1 MPFSLAAL
9 SFANP
14 LALLALLALPAIWW
28 LLRFTP
34 PRPLMVRFPP
44 FRLLRDL
51 ISREEQPDKMPWWLL
66 LLRMAL
72 AALLILAVAGPS
84 YNPGGPPVAGSGP
97 LLIVLDNGWASGK
110 NWDQRRDALDR
121 LLADAESNATP
132 VAFASTAADALREDI
147 AMLPAAEIRRK
158 IATVEPQAVQLDR
171 PALARRLASSF
182 ATAEPLR
189 VVWLADGIDD
199 GAARAFAEQLTKLAQ
214 GRARVEVLLPSG
226 ADTALALAAPM
237 LASGRLKVKA
247 LRVPQNAARSEI
259 VHLSALNGRNLASLE
274 LTFPANAGKAE
285 ADIELPIELRNEAA
299 RLEIAGE
306 RSAGSVFLFDD
317 RYRRKS
323 VALLSGANIEQAQP
337 LLSPL
342 YYVSRALQPTAE
354 IEQAQDPADLAI
366 RMERGL
372 SMIVLADIGTL
383 SPDLKDRLSRFVEGG
398 GVLVRFAGPRLAA
411 GADELIPVELRTGG
425 RSLGSA
431 LSWEEPQAL
440 APFANGT
447 PFAGL
452 PSDPSIKVTRQVL
465 AEPSPD
471 LAARTWATLQDGT
484 PLVTANQQGDG
495 MVVLFHVTANADWSN
510 LPLSGLFVSMLER
523 IVDLARGAGSQKAA
537 SPTGAESFAPSRTLN
552 GFGELTAPTVN
563 AEPIAAEEIGKVT
576 ATMRHPA
583 GLYGARS
590 GQHAINIAPA
600 GDALVAI
607 GAVPAGIQIASYAPR
622 TSVALAPALFLAALL
637 ALLADSAIMLALS
650 GALKRLRPARSAL
663 TLLAVLAVSMLT
675 VPGLHAQESTTL
687 SSKERFA
694 VQAASE
700 TRLAYVMT
708 GNRQVDEVSLSGL
721 TGLGDILVQRT
732 AVEPGTPV
740 GIDIERDEIVFFPL
754 LYWPVTP
761 DMPAPSPETVAKLDA
776 YMKNGG
782 TIFFDTRDA
791 EDGTAGMLGET
802 TPAGRAL
809 RRILES
815 LDIPP
820 LEPVPPEHVLTK
832 AFYLMQSFPGRYAS
846 GQLWVEAS
854 ENGKDTPAANGSA
867 GNADGVTTII
877 IGSNDYAA
885 AWSTGT
891 NGEALY
897 PAVPGGELQREMA
910 FRVGINVV
918 MYALTGN
925 YKADQVHVP
934 ALLERLGQ

>member
-1 MPFSLAAL
+1 MPLGLAAL

-34 PRPLMVRFPP
+34 PRPLVVRFPP

-66 LLRMAL
+66 VLRMVL

-84 YNPGGPPVAGSGP
+84 LNRGGTALSGSGP

-121 LLADAESNATP
+121 LLGDAEASATP
-132 VAFASTAADALREDI
+132 VAFASTAAGGPHDDI
-147 AMLPAAEIRRK
+147 ALLPAAEIRRK
-158 IATVEPQAVQLDR
+158 IAAVEPQAVQQDR
-171 PALARRLASSF
+171 PALARRLAANF
-182 ATAEPLR
+182 AKAEPLR
-189 VVWLADGIDD
+189 VVWLADGIEE
-199 GAARAFAEQLTKLAQ
+199 GAARDFAEQLTKLAGGQ
-214 GRARVEVLLPSG
+214 ARVEVLLPRG
-226 ADTALALAAPM
+226 ADTALALAAPA

-247 LRVPQNAARSEI
+247 LRVPQSGSRTEI

-274 LTFPANAGKAE
+274 LTFPGNAGHAE

-323 VALLSGANIEQAQP
+323 VALLAGSNIEQAQP

-354 IEQAQDPADLAI
+354 IEQAHDPADLVS

-383 SPDLKDRLSRFVEGG
+383 TPDLKDSLTRFVEGG

-411 GADELIPVELRTGG
+411 GADDLIPVELRTGG

-431 LSWEEPQAL
+431 LSWEEPQGL
-440 APFANGT
+440 APFASGT

-452 PSDPSIKVTRQVL
+452 ASDPSIRVTRQVL

-484 PLVTANQQGDG
+484 PLVTASQQGDG
-495 MVVLFHVTANADWSN
+495 LVVLFHVTANADWSN
-510 LPLSGLFVSMLER
+510 LPLSGLFVSMLDR
-523 IVDLARGAGSQKAA
+523 IVDLSRGAGAQKGAV
-537 SPTGAESFAPSRTLN
+537 PTGGEAFAPSRTLN
-552 GFGELTAPTVN
+552 GFGELTTPTVN
-563 AEPIAAEEIGKVT
+563 AEPITAEEMGKVT
-576 ATMRHPA
+576 ATIRHPA
-583 GLYGARS
+583 GLYGGRS

-600 GDALVAI
+600 GDGLSPI
-607 GAVPAGIQIASYAPR
+607 GALPASVRVASYAPR
-622 TSVALAPALFLAALL
+622 AALALAPALFFAALL
-637 ALLADSAIMLALS
+637 ALLADCAAMLTLS
-650 GALKRLRPARSAL
+650 GALKRLRPARSTAAL
-663 TLLAVLAVSMLT
+663 VALLALSMLS
-675 VPGLHAQESTTL
+675 VPSLHAQEKDAL
-687 SSKERFA
+687 SPKERFA

-700 TRLAYVMT
+700 TRLAYVLT
-708 GNRQVDEVSLSGL
+708 GNRQVDDISLSGL

-815 LDIPP
+815 LDIPR

-854 ENGKDTPAANGSA
+854 ENGRGVPSNGST

-891 NGEALY
+891 NGEPLY

>member
-1 MPFSLAAL
+1 M
-9 SFANP
+9 
-14 LALLALLALPAIWW
+14 
-28 LLRFTP
+28 
-34 PRPLMVRFPP
+34 
-44 FRLLRDL
+44 
-51 ISREEQPDKMPWWLL
+51 
-66 LLRMAL
+66 
-72 AALLILAVAGPS
+72 
-84 YNPGGPPVAGSGP
+84 
-97 LLIVLDNGWASGK
+97 
-110 NWDQRRDALDR
+110 
-121 LLADAESNATP
+121 
-132 VAFASTAADALREDI
+132 
-147 AMLPAAEIRRK
+147 PAA
-158 IATVEPQAVQLDR
+158 R
-171 PALARRLASSF
+171 PGSRCCC
-182 ATAEPLR
+182 P
-189 VVWLADGIDD
+189 
-199 GAARAFAEQLTKLAQ
+199 GA
-214 GRARVEVLLPSG
+214 
-226 ADTALALAAPM
+226 ADTALALAAPA
-237 LASGRLKVKA
+237 LASGRLKIKA
-247 LRVPQNAARSEI
+247 LRVPQNGPRSEI

-274 LTFPANAGKAE
+274 LAFAGNAGHAE

-299 RLEIAGE
+299 RLEIAGG

-323 VALLSGANIEQAQP
+323 VALLAGSNIEQAQP

-342 YYVSRALQPTAE
+342 YYVGRALQPTAE
-354 IEQAQDPADLAI
+354 IEQAHDPADLVT
-366 RMERGL
+366 RMEHGL
-372 SMIVLADIGTL
+372 SMIVLADIGTI
-383 SPDLKDRLSRFVEGG
+383 PAELKDRLTQFVESG
-398 GVLVRFAGPRLAA
+398 GVLVRFRRAA
-411 GADELIPVELRTGG
+411 PGG
-425 RSLGSA
+425 RRRRPDPGRAPHRRALARQRALLG
-431 LSWEEPQAL
+431 EPQGL
-440 APFANGT
+440 APFAGGT

-452 PSDPSIKVTRQVL
+452 ASDPSIKVTRQVL

-484 PLVTANQQGDG
+484 PLVTASQQGDG
-495 MVVLFHVTANADWSN
+495 LVVLFHVTANADWSN

-523 IVDLARGAGSQKAA
+523 IVDLSRGAGAPKGAV
-537 SPTGAESFAPSRTLN
+537 PTGGEAFAPSRTLN
-552 GFGELTAPTVN
+552 GFGELTAPSVN
-563 AEPIAAEEIGKVT
+563 AEPITAAEIGKLT
-576 ATMRHPA
+576 ASIRHPA
-583 GLYGARS
+583 GLYGGRS
-590 GQHAINIAPA
+590 GQHAINIAPT
-600 GDALVAI
+600 GDALSPIA
-607 GAVPAGIQIASYAPR
+607 ALPASVRLASYEPR
-622 TSVALAPALFLAALL
+622 AALVLAPALFFAALL
-637 ALLADSAIMLALS
+637 ALIADCAAMLVLSGMLRRLRPGRSAAALVALLALS
-650 GALKRLRPARSAL
+650 
-663 TLLAVLAVSMLT
+663 LLPVAS
-675 VPGLHAQESTTL
+675 LHAQEQENL
-687 SSKERFA
+687 SPKERFA

-700 TRLAYVMT
+700 TRLAYVLT
-708 GNRQVDEVSLSGL
+708 GNRQVDDISLSGL

-776 YMKNGG
+776 YMKHGG

-815 LDIPP
+815 LDIPR

-854 ENGKDTPAANGSA
+854 ESGRGVPSSGST

-891 NGEALY
+891 NGEPLY

-910 FRVGINVV
+910 FRVGINIV

>member
-1 MPFSLAAL
+1 MPFGLAAL
-9 SFANP
+9 TFANP

-34 PRPLMVRFPP
+34 PRPLVVRFPP

-51 ISREEQPDKMPWWLL
+51 IAREEQPDKMPWWLL
-66 LLRMAL
+66 LLRLLL

-84 YNPGGPPVAGSGP
+84 FNRGGTALSGPGP

-110 NWDQRRDALDR
+110 KWEERRDALDR
-121 LLADAESNATP
+121 LLADAEASATP
-132 VAFASTAADALREDI
+132 VAFATTAAGGPRDDI
-147 AMLPAAEIRRK
+147 TLLPAAEIRRR
-158 IATVEPQAVQLDR
+158 IAAVEPQAVEQDR
-171 PALARRLASSF
+171 PALARRLATGF
-182 ATAEPLR
+182 AKAEPLR
-189 VVWLADGIDD
+189 VAWLADGIDD
-199 GAARAFAEQLTKLAQ
+199 GTARNFAEELTRLAGGQ
-214 GRARVEVLLPSG
+214 ARVEVLLPSG
-226 ADTALALAAPM
+226 ADTALALAAPA
-237 LASGRLKVKA
+237 LASGRLKIKA
-247 LRVPQNAARSEI
+247 LRVPQNGSRSEI

-274 LTFPANAGKAE
+274 LTFAGNAGHAE
-285 ADIELPIELRNEAA
+285 ADIDLPIELRNEAA
-299 RLEIAGE
+299 RLEIAGG

-323 VALLSGANIEQAQP
+323 VALLAGSNIEQAQP

-342 YYVSRALQPTAE
+342 YYVGRALQPTAE
-354 IEQAQDPADLAI
+354 IEQAHDPADLVA

-372 SMIVLADIGTL
+372 SMIVLADIGTI
-383 SPDLKDRLSRFVEGG
+383 PPELKDRLTQFIEGG

-411 GADELIPVELRTGG
+411 GADDLIPVELRTGG

-431 LSWEEPQAL
+431 LSWEEPQGL
-440 APFANGT
+440 APFAGGT

-452 PSDPSIKVTRQVL
+452 ASDPSIKVTRQVL

-484 PLVTANQQGDG
+484 PLVTASQQGDG
-495 MVVLFHVTANADWSN
+495 LVVLFHVTANADWSN

-523 IVDLARGAGSQKAA
+523 IVDLSRGAGAPKGAV
-537 SPTGAESFAPSRTLN
+537 PTGGEAFAPSRTLN
-552 GFGELTAPTVN
+552 GFGELTAPSVN
-563 AEPIAAEEIGKVT
+563 AEPITAAEIGKLT
-576 ATMRHPA
+576 ASIRHPA
-583 GLYGARS
+583 GLYGGRS
-590 GQHAINIAPA
+590 GQHAINIAPTGEA
-600 GDALVAI
+600 LSPIAALPASVRLASYEPRAALV
-607 GAVPAGIQIASYAPR
+607 
-622 TSVALAPALFLAALL
+622 LAPALFFAALL
-637 ALLADSAIMLALS
+637 ALIADCAAMLVLSGMLRRLRPGRSAAALVALLALS
-650 GALKRLRPARSAL
+650 
-663 TLLAVLAVSMLT
+663 LLPVAS
-675 VPGLHAQESTTL
+675 LHAQEQETL
-687 SSKERFA
+687 SPKERFA

-700 TRLAYVMT
+700 TRLAYVLT
-708 GNRQVDEVSLSGL
+708 GNRQVDDISLSGL

-776 YMKNGG
+776 YMKHGG

-809 RRILES
+809 RRILEL
-815 LDIPP
+815 LDIPR

-854 ENGKDTPAANGSA
+854 ESGRGVPSNGST

-891 NGEALY
+891 NGEPLY

-910 FRVGINVV
+910 FRVGINIV

>member
-1 MPFSLAAL
+1 
-9 SFANP
+9 
-14 LALLALLALPAIWW
+14 
-28 LLRFTP
+28 
-34 PRPLMVRFPP
+34 
-44 FRLLRDL
+44 
-51 ISREEQPDKMPWWLL
+51 
-66 LLRMAL
+66 
-72 AALLILAVAGPS
+72 
-84 YNPGGPPVAGSGP
+84 
-97 LLIVLDNGWASGK
+97 
-110 NWDQRRDALDR
+110 
-121 LLADAESNATP
+121 
-132 VAFASTAADALREDI
+132 
-147 AMLPAAEIRRK
+147 
-158 IATVEPQAVQLDR
+158 
-171 PALARRLASSF
+171 
-182 ATAEPLR
+182 
-189 VVWLADGIDD
+189 
-199 GAARAFAEQLTKLAQ
+199 
-214 GRARVEVLLPSG
+214 
-226 ADTALALAAPM
+226 
-237 LASGRLKVKA
+237 
-247 LRVPQNAARSEI
+247 
-259 VHLSALNGRNLASLE
+259 
-274 LTFPANAGKAE
+274 
-285 ADIELPIELRNEAA
+285 
-299 RLEIAGE
+299 
-306 RSAGSVFLFDD
+306 VFLFDD

-323 VALLSGANIEQAQP
+323 VALLAGSNIEQAQP

-354 IEQAQDPADLAI
+354 IEQAHDPADLVS

-383 SPDLKDRLSRFVEGG
+383 TPDLKDHLTRFVEGG

-411 GADELIPVELRTGG
+411 GADDLIPVELRTGG

-431 LSWEEPQAL
+431 LSWEEPQGL
-440 APFANGT
+440 APFASGT

-452 PSDPSIKVTRQVL
+452 ASDPSIRVTRQVL

-495 MVVLFHVTANADWSN
+495 LVVLFHVTANADWSN

-523 IVDLARGAGSQKAA
+523 IIDLSRGAGAQKGAV
-537 SPTGAESFAPSRTLN
+537 PTGAEAFAPNRTLN
-552 GFGELTAPTVN
+552 GFGELTTPTVN
-563 AEPIAAEEIGKVT
+563 AEPIAPEDIGKVS
-576 ATMRHPA
+576 ATIRHPA
-583 GLYGARS
+583 GLYGGRS
-590 GQHAINIAPA
+590 GQHAVNIAPA
-600 GDALVAI
+600 GDGLAPI
-607 GAVPAGIQIASYAPR
+607 GGLPASVRVASYAPR
-622 TSVALAPALFLAALL
+622 AAVKLAPALFFAALI
-637 ALLADSAIMLALS
+637 ALLADCAAMLALS
-650 GALKRLRPARSAL
+650 GALKRLRPARSTAAVAA
-663 TLLAVLAVSMLT
+663 LLALSMLS
-675 VPGLHAQESTTL
+675 VPSLHAQEKGGL
-687 SSKERFA
+687 SPKERFA

-700 TRLAYVMT
+700 TRLAYVLT
-708 GNRQVDEVSLSGL
+708 GNRQVDEISLSGL

-815 LDIPP
+815 LDIPR

-854 ENGKDTPAANGSA
+854 DNGRGVPSSGST

-891 NGEALY
+891 NGEPLY